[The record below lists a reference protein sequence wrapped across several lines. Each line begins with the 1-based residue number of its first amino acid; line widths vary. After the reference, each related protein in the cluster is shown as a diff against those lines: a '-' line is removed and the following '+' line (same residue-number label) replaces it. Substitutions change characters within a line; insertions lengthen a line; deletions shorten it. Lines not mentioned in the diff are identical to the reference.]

1 MESDLM
7 TPEQLAARYV
17 DKITV
22 RTLANWRS
30 SGNGPNYTKVGSRV
44 FYRLTDV
51 VEWEQHRTRK
61 IYT

>member
-1 MESDLM
+1 MEAELM
-7 TPEQLAARYV
+7 TPEQLTARYG

-44 FYRLTDV
+44 FYRLADV
-51 VEWEQHRTRK
+51 IDWEQHRTRK